1 MNKRKKGFT
10 LIELL
15 VAITIMGIIAAIILM
30 YLNNTRGRGNDTKV
44 RAQLVSAR
52 STAEIFYSNKN
63 SYNGLAGD
71 ISDSCIT
78 SSSMF
83 TDTVS
88 DMAKYTDQS
97 NYPNNATLTCYSTAS
112 AYAISALLPGAGGTN
127 SWCVDSLNN
136 SKARP
141 TPINS
146 TTC

>member
-1 MNKRKKGFT
+1 MKRREKGFT

-15 VAITIMGIIAAIILM
+15 VSITIMGIIATIMLM
-30 YLNNTRGRGNDTKV
+30 YLSNTRGRGNDTKV
-44 RAQLVSAR
+44 KAQLVSVR

-63 SYNGLAGD
+63 SYNGLAGS
-71 ISDSCIT
+71 ISGSCNT
-78 SSSMF
+78 LNSMF

-88 DMAKYTDQS
+88 DMAKYTDPS
-97 NYPNNATLTCYSTAS
+97 NYPNDATLTCYSTAK

-146 TTC
+146 TIC